1 MARDLE
7 PEKSR
12 GGRSLAP
19 AEALRLALRAGAK
32 MRRLPDARALR
43 SRLPG
48 SAHLLLSLRLHP
60 EEGAVFRFAARL
72 QSVSFATA
80 FAVLVVCA
88 PAEAVTFNVTKTNDS
103 ADGSCDADC
112 SLREAVIAA
121 NAAGGADT
129 VLLPAG
135 AYDLTIADASAGI
148 DEDAGATGDLDIA
161 PGGLTLQGA
170 GAVATS
176 IDAKTL
182 GNRIVH
188 VLGYYSDSPIAIR
201 GVTLEGGDSS
211 AQGGS
216 AEGGSSVRVDDSF
229 PGLVVTLDDVVV
241 DKSGAGASAV
251 RSVATLV
258 VTDCTFSENG
268 TSTALALATANV
280 NKSFSTSSATR
291 IERTTFRQN
300 DGFAITAVKNEDRL
314 HNFELVN
321 STLSGNNA
329 AGASG
334 IYDAAIFSTNH
345 ARIWNTTIADGGG
358 YGIAA
363 LADAWGTPQLE
374 VQSSVFR
381 SNALGNVMPTSA
393 TDGATLP
400 ISRGGNVVSDA
411 GAGAFTQLTDK
422 ISINPLLLAL
432 ADNGGKTLTYAL
444 APTSPA
450 VDAGLNS
457 GTLGSCPAFDQRGEI
472 RPQDGDGNG
481 SVICD
486 AGAVE
491 IVPEPSTAMLALG
504 AALALWARGAVVRGR
519 QAG

>member
-1 MARDLE
+1 
-7 PEKSR
+7 
-12 GGRSLAP
+12 
-19 AEALRLALRAGAK
+19 
-32 MRRLPDARALR
+32 
-43 SRLPG
+43 
-48 SAHLLLSLRLHP
+48 
-60 EEGAVFRFAARL
+60 VFRFAARL

-80 FAVLVVCA
+80 LAVLVVCA
-88 PAEAVTFNVTKTNDS
+88 PAEAVTFNVTKPNDS

-258 VTDCTFSENG
+258 VTDCTFSG
-268 TSTALALATANV
+268 
-280 NKSFSTSSATR
+280 
-291 IERTTFRQN
+291 
-300 DGFAITAVKNEDRL
+300 
-314 HNFELVN
+314 
-321 STLSGNNA
+321 NA
-329 AGASG
+329 AG
-334 IYDAAIFSTNH
+334 
-345 ARIWNTTIADGGG
+345 
-358 YGIAA
+358 
-363 LADAWGTPQLE
+363 
-374 VQSSVFR
+374 
-381 SNALGNVMPTSA
+381 SA
-393 TDGATLP
+393 TSNWGLGELREVLRDLLMREYVPLTVQLP
-400 ISRGGNVVSDA
+400 YNQLQLLSLGLGEGEVTETEYQADHVQARVRVAPRLVERYRPYVIAESD
-411 GAGAFTQLTDK
+411 
-422 ISINPLLLAL
+422 
-432 ADNGGKTLTYAL
+432 
-444 APTSPA
+444 
-450 VDAGLNS
+450 
-457 GTLGSCPAFDQRGEI
+457 R
-472 RPQDGDGNG
+472 
-481 SVICD
+481 
-486 AGAVE
+486 
-491 IVPEPSTAMLALG
+491 
-504 AALALWARGAVVRGR
+504 
-519 QAG
+519 

>member
-1 MARDLE
+1 
-7 PEKSR
+7 
-12 GGRSLAP
+12 
-19 AEALRLALRAGAK
+19 
-32 MRRLPDARALR
+32 
-43 SRLPG
+43 
-48 SAHLLLSLRLHP
+48 
-60 EEGAVFRFAARL
+60 
-72 QSVSFATA
+72 
-80 FAVLVVCA
+80 VV
-88 PAEAVTFNVTKTNDS
+88 
-103 ADGSCDADC
+103 
-112 SLREAVIAA
+112 I
-121 NAAGGADT
+121 
-129 VLLPAG
+129 
-135 AYDLTIADASAGI
+135 
-148 DEDAGATGDLDIA
+148 
-161 PGGLTLQGA
+161 
-170 GAVATS
+170 
-176 IDAKTL
+176 
-182 GNRIVH
+182 
-188 VLGYYSDSPIAIR
+188 
-201 GVTLEGGDSS
+201 
-211 AQGGS
+211 
-216 AEGGSSVRVDDSF
+216 
-229 PGLVVTLDDVVV
+229 

-258 VTDCTFSENG
+258 VTDCSFSENG

-280 NKSFSTSSATR
+280 DKSFSTSSATR

-300 DGFAITAVKNEDRL
+300 DGFAITAVKNENRL

-457 GTLGSCPAFDQRGEI
+457 GTLGSCPPFDQRGEI

-491 IVPEPSTAMLALG
+491 IVPEPGTAMLALG
-504 AALALWARGAVVRGR
+504 AALALWARSAVVRGR